1 MRVMKAAER
10 FPKHRIVLVPE
21 GKSGSFRT
29 PINLSVREKL
39 APSAAGP
46 FPCSGRAWNFFLVQR
61 EGRRY
66 RLMQREGK
74 PSPAYPNAG
83 PALLLAV
90 LFLWSLLD
98 DAGGTKLSI
107 STVWVLAISMAS
119 ISSSETMR

>member
-21 GKSGSFRT
+21 GKSGSFR

-46 FPCSGRAWNFFLVQR
+46 FPCSGRAWNFCLVQR

-66 RLMQREGK
+66 RLMQRPDVGTISLRRECDGFLV
-74 PSPAYPNAG
+74 AFTLGHHG
-83 PALLLAV
+83 PRHPRDLISERDRGAL
-90 LFLWSLLD
+90 
-98 DAGGTKLSI
+98 
-107 STVWVLAISMAS
+107 
-119 ISSSETMR
+119 R